1 MAGKK
6 FFLVSLMLEYFNVIA
21 FLDSNLETFCKEFD
35 DRIRPLKSYFFRH
48 MSGDENEDL
57 LRAMK
62 FSKAKKRKA
71 L

>member
-1 MAGKK
+1 LQGLFYSTIPYSA
-6 FFLVSLMLEYFNVIA
+6 FQVPLLISFLSLLGLVVLLICG
-21 FLDSNLETFCKEFD
+21 DSDGWNF
-35 DRIRPLKSYFFRH
+35 
-48 MSGDENEDL
+48 SGDENEDL